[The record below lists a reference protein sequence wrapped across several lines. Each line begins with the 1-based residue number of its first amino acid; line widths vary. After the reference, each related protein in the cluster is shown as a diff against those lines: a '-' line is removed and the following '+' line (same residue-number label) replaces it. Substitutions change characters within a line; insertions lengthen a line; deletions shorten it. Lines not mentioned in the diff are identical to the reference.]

1 MIKALEVFDVL
12 KKRYHQTK
20 DPSLK
25 PNSSLFEVLLKGC
38 HRRVMPEK
46 ALEIMI
52 IMEELGIEVNTT
64 SLDHLINTMEMGN
77 LWDSRIKK
85 QAEIVLIESYPI
97 SSQSVDSRRKES

>member
-1 MIKALEVFDVL
+1 MTKALEIFDVL
-12 KKRYHQTK
+12 KRSYHRTK

-25 PNSSLFEVLLKGC
+25 PNSALFEVLLEGC

-52 IMEELGIEVNTT
+52 IMEELGIELSTI

-85 QAEIVLIESYPI
+85 QAEIVLIESYPC
-97 SSQSVDSRRKES
+97 SSETVDSRRKES